1 MKEIYD
7 PNRQGVVYES
17 RRSLDYPL
25 PRQALIQPFE
35 ATDRQNVWLELH
47 PELWSDCVFP
57 FNPACGK
64 AAFAA
69 SLYFPLSIRFWEEG
83 GKKKK
88 KKINLK
94 TCPNL
99 TLHLSLPF
107 LQSFFFFPFYELKTY
122 ISLPTQVPV
131 PCRCF
136 RLICCNKCV
145 LLFPFCFPS
154 HLINSASHF
163 FQVLGHLELTER
175 LYKHTAPSL

>member
-1 MKEIYD
+1 MYFLQPVRWGCTTWKETEHGATVSSEVGRVAVKEIYD

-88 KKINLK
+88 RKINLK

-107 LQSFFFFPFYELKTY
+107 LQSFFFF
-122 ISLPTQVPV
+122 
-131 PCRCF
+131 
-136 RLICCNKCV
+136 
-145 LLFPFCFPS
+145 FPFT
-154 HLINSASHF
+154 N
-163 FQVLGHLELTER
+163 
-175 LYKHTAPSL
+175 